1 MKYTVDSLIQKAK
14 SPTSSYIIVNIIVS
28 SVGFLRSFIFMRWL
42 GLEELGLIS
51 LAQTVMQFISLFQIG
66 LINGGYRLFSMN
78 KVDDQRKVNNLLFT
92 FFATLLAVFLLA
104 WFVIA
109 ISGHQV
115 IMSNDLL
122 LVSIVCGILMLTN
135 NWLNNTLIGKQKF
148 SEINKINLYSIGFSV
163 VCLLSVTVIGFWG
176 AVLSIAIQPLVFV
189 AFTLIRNK
197 DLRPDAFCFDFRL
210 VKYIL
215 SFGFIPFLA
224 GIFTMVNLQI
234 ERWSIAS
241 VLGEEALGR
250 FYLVFLYQSLFLLVP
265 TSIQSIFFPQAVRSF
280 DESNLTSFK
289 SIIKKQS
296 FAMATYDLLIMLITG
311 LFFEAVVK
319 LLFPLHADNTVFV
332 YYFIPGLLAM
342 SFVEVT
348 GLVLMASVRLGPILI
363 GGITNLLVNIV
374 LISVMIKFNEMTLTR
389 MAMLKSLLYII
400 PLVIQLTYILF
411 NWKTLRV
418 GYVSKMAH

>member
-1 MKYTVDSLIQKAK
+1 MKYTIDSLIQKAK

-92 FFATLLAVFLLA
+92 FFAVLLAISLLA
-104 WFVIA
+104 WLVIV
-109 ISGHQV
+109 ILGHQV
-115 IMSNDLL
+115 IMSNELL
-122 LVSIVCGILMLTN
+122 LVSILCGILMLTN

-163 VCLLSVTVIGFWG
+163 ACLLSVTVIGLWG

-189 AFTLIRNK
+189 SFTLFRNK
-197 DLRPDAFCFDFRL
+197 ELRPKAPSLDLSL
-210 VKYIL
+210 VRYIL
-215 SFGFIPFLA
+215 SFGFIPFIA
-224 GIFTMVNLQI
+224 GIFTMLNLQI

-265 TSIQSIFFPQAVRSF
+265 TSIQSVFFPQAVRSF
-280 DESNLTSFK
+280 DEGNMPVFRT
-289 SIIKKQS
+289 IVKKQT
-296 FAMATYDLLIMLITG
+296 FAMIAYDVLIILITV
-311 LFFEAVVK
+311 LFFDAVVK
-319 LLFPLHADNTVFV
+319 LMFPLHVENTVYV
-332 YYFIPGLLAM
+332 YYFIPGLLAI

-348 GLVLMASVRLGPILI
+348 GLILMASVRLKPILI
-363 GGITNLLVNIV
+363 GGVTNLAVNIITV
-374 LISVMIKFNEMTLTR
+374 GLLISMSVMTLTR
-389 MAMLKSLLYII
+389 MAILKSLLYII

-411 NWKTLRV
+411 NWRKLRE
-418 GYVSKMAH
+418 GYAQKITQ